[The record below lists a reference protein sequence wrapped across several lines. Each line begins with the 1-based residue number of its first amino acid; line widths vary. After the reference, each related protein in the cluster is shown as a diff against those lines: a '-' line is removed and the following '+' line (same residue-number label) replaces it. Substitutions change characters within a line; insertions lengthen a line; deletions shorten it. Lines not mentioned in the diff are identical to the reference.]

1 MQHTLRI
8 SVSRKPQTGG
18 VVAIRNISVRERILR
33 FLLGE
38 KHKLTILV
46 PGDTVSDIEINQI
59 KNGGNEENGGNE
71 RDEPRDRG
79 AAHGGES
86 ADQCGGQPGADV
98 QRAEGD

>member
-8 SVSRKPQTGG
+8 SVTRKPQTSG
-18 VVAIRNISVRERILR
+18 VVAIRNVSVRERLLR

-38 KHKLTILV
+38 KRKLTILV

-59 KNGGNEENGGNE
+59 KNGGYEENGGNE

-79 AAHGGES
+79 AAHSGER
-86 ADQCGGQPGADV
+86 AHQRGGQPAAILQ
-98 QRAEGD
+98 QRG

>member
-8 SVSRKPQTGG
+8 SVSRRQQTGG
-18 VVAIRNISVRERILR
+18 VVSIRNVSVRERLLR

-46 PGDTVSDIEINQI
+46 PGDTVNDIEII
-59 KNGGNEENGGNE
+59 KNGGKEENGGNE

-79 AAHGGES
+79 TTHGGKS
-86 ADQCGGQPGADV
+86 ADQ
-98 QRAEGD
+98 R